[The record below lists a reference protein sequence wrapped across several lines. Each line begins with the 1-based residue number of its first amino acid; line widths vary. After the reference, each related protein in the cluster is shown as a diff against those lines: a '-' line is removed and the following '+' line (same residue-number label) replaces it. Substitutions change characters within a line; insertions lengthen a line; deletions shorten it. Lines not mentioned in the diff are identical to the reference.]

1 MKRRRTDKADKAV
14 RAGKAGKACGTVTA
28 GKARGT
34 VTAGKACGTV
44 TAGKARGT
52 VTVSEACKTGKA
64 GRESKMVKTGLELR
78 GPGAYV
84 ALCLCTVF
92 FCWLFCLRHG
102 MFGGKVDWISQHSVL
117 PDYFR
122 RQFYATGELF
132 PEFAANIG
140 GGQNIYHFSYYG
152 LLSPVVLLSYL
163 FPFIKMPDYLM
174 GAQMVSLVSS
184 VLLLYRWLSGQ
195 GNGFGGKGFDRKV
208 CFLTAVIF
216 LLAGPMVFHSYNQI
230 MFVNYMPFL
239 CMGFLGVDRYFEA
252 DRGETEE
259 NPGTGRRRGGV
270 LSASVFLMIM
280 TSFYFSIGGMLAL
293 GIYGIHRYVGI
304 VEDQRAVSDEEGDPG
319 GRRNAV
325 LTFLKEGVWFLF
337 PFFTA
342 VLMSGVL
349 LIPTAMAMAGREG
362 GSHKAALSS
371 LLLPEFSPVRFF
383 YSPYGMGL
391 TTLVFTALLGML
403 FFRKWSERALA
414 LGCLLV
420 LTVPF
425 FVYLLNGGLYVR
437 DKVMIP
443 FLPLMCYVIACYVS
457 GLGEMGEEAVGA
469 MAGKAVGQPAK
480 EAVEGMAQEAVGR
493 VDREAVEGMA
503 QETVGKPAGEAVE
516 GMAQEAAG
524 EIRGITLR
532 ESAVNFLPYIAT
544 LCVLCVH
551 FAGAGA
557 GRYGKL
563 MLADGAVMLLCYGIF
578 RLRKNVLILLIP
590 PVIFLAFF
598 GNGYHRE
605 GEKYLD
611 REFYG
616 KVTDERLESLIK
628 TAAGS
633 EDGLYRTEQ
642 YGTAEENAANLN
654 RVWDMGQY
662 VSSVYS
668 SLYNR
673 EYQKFRR
680 DFGAGEPYRN
690 FLMQPVSEN
699 PVFQRFM
706 GVKYLVADKKFPG
719 RFPGYGVTAAE
730 GDRALYENPSA
741 SPVAYATDKVMG
753 EEAYESLEFP
763 ENQLSLLEYAV
774 AEKAGTDGDSGSA
787 RNADSPGNAVRPG
800 SAENSGSDKKSRS
813 AENIG
818 SAANLGSAG
827 NAKNINHAESAK
839 SYIPVN
845 IRLPEEISSKEKET
859 AVIDIPR
866 QADELK
872 DQPGIRESSPQR
884 VLFLR
889 FRVENLKPSKDV
901 TIWAE
906 GQRNKLTAKK
916 HFYYNE
922 NTRFTYA
929 LPLQEG
935 QSQAELVFGEG
946 HYRIA
951 DVQCF
956 LGVLPSENEA
966 ESLYQSLFLP
976 DREKTGGNVIA
987 GSIRVKNAGYFITTI
1002 PCDDGFTVFVDGKKA
1017 ETERVN
1023 TAFLGCRIDKGRH
1036 QVEIVYHAPGMAAG
1050 KMASVIGFFLF
1061 LGMHAGRRRIRQKN
1075 HKIS

>member
-1 MKRRRTDKADKAV
+1 MM
-14 RAGKAGKACGTVTA
+14 RAGKA

-34 VTAGKACGTV
+34 VTAGKARGTV

-64 GRESKMVKTGLELR
+64 GRESKMVKRGLGLR
-78 GPGAYV
+78 GLGACA
-84 ALCLCTVF
+84 ALCLCTLF

-152 LLSPVVLLSYL
+152 LLSPVVLFSYL

-195 GNGFGGKGFDRKV
+195 GDGFGGKRFDRKV

-252 DRGETEE
+252 DRGEMEE
-259 NPGTGRRRGGV
+259 KPGTGRRRGGLLAV
-270 LSASVFLMIM
+270 SVFLMIM
-280 TSFYFSIGGMLAL
+280 TSFFFSIGGMLAL
-293 GIYGIHRYVGI
+293 GIYGLHRYVGI
-304 VEDQRAVSDEEGDPG
+304 VESLRAVLDEEGDPG

-325 LTFLKEGVWFLF
+325 RAFLKEGIRFLF

-371 LLLPEFSPVRFF
+371 LLLPEFSPGRFF

-403 FFRKWSERALA
+403 FFRKWSERVLA

-443 FLPLMCYVIACYVS
+443 FLPLMCYVITCYVS

-469 MAGKAVGQPAK
+469 
-480 EAVEGMAQEAVGR
+480 
-493 VDREAVEGMA
+493 
-503 QETVGKPAGEAVE
+503 
-516 GMAQEAAG
+516 
-524 EIRGITLR
+524 IRGKTLR
-532 ESAVNFLPYIAT
+532 DSAVNFLPYIAT

-557 GRYGKL
+557 GRYGRL

-578 RLRKNVLILLIP
+578 CLRKNVLILLIP

-616 KVTDERLESLIK
+616 KVTDERLESLIE

-706 GVKYLVADKKFPG
+706 GVKYLVADKNFPG

-730 GDRALYENPSA
+730 GDRALYENPSV

-774 AEKAGTDGDSGSA
+774 AEKAGTEGDSGSA
-787 RNADSPGNAVRPG
+787 GNV
-800 SAENSGSDKKSRS
+800 
-813 AENIG
+813 
-818 SAANLGSAG
+818 
-827 NAKNINHAESAK
+827 KNISYAESAK
-839 SYIPVN
+839 SYIPIN
-845 IRLPEEISSKEKET
+845 IHLPQEISSGEKET
-859 AVIDIPR
+859 AVIDISR

-872 DQPGIRESSPQR
+872 HRPGTRESNPQR

-889 FRVENLKPSKDV
+889 FQVENLKPSKDV

-906 GQRNKLTAKK
+906 GQRNKLTARK

-922 NTRFTYA
+922 NTRFIYA

-946 HYRIA
+946 HYRIS

-956 LGVLPSENEA
+956 LRVLPSENEA
-966 ESLYQSLFLP
+966 ESLYQSPFLP
-976 DREKTGGNVIA
+976 DREKTGGNVFA
-987 GSIRVKNAGYFITTI
+987 GSIHVKNAGYFITTI

-1036 QVEIVYHAPGMAAG
+1036 QVEIIYHAPGMAAG
-1050 KMASVIGFFLF
+1050 KMASVIGFLLF
-1061 LGMHAGRRRIRQKN
+1061 LGMNAGRRRIRQKN
-1075 HKIS
+1075 L

>member
-1 MKRRRTDKADKAV
+1 MKRRGTGKADKMM
-14 RAGKAGKACGTVTA
+14 RAGKA

-34 VTAGKACGTV
+34 VTAGKARRTV
-44 TAGKARGT
+44 TAGKACGT

-64 GRESKMVKTGLELR
+64 GRESKMVKMDLVLCGL
-78 GPGAYV
+78 GAYT
-84 ALCLCTVF
+84 ALCLCTLF

-122 RQFYATGELF
+122 RQFYATGNLF

-195 GNGFGGKGFDRKV
+195 GDGFGGKRFDRKV

-239 CMGFLGVDRYFEA
+239 CMGFLGVDRYFET

-259 NPGTGRRRGGV
+259 NPGMGRRRGGLLAV
-270 LSASVFLMIM
+270 SVFLMIM

-293 GIYGIHRYVGI
+293 GIYGLHRYVGI
-304 VEDQRAVSDEEGDPG
+304 IEDPRAVSDEEGDPG

-325 LTFLKEGVWFLF
+325 RAFLKESIRFLF

-362 GSHKAALSS
+362 KSHKAALSS
-371 LLLPEFSPVRFF
+371 LLLPEFSPGRFF

-403 FFRKWSERALA
+403 FFRKWSERVLA

-425 FVYLLNGGLYVR
+425 FAYLLNGGLYVR

-457 GLGEMGEEAVGA
+457 GLGEMDKEAVEA
-469 MAGKAVGQPAK
+469 MAGKAVGQPVQ
-480 EAVEGMAQEAVGR
+480 EAVREMSQEAVG
-493 VDREAVEGMA
+493 
-503 QETVGKPAGEAVE
+503 KSAGEAVE
-516 GMAQEAAG
+516 GMSQEAAG
-524 EIRGITLR
+524 EIRGKTLR

-551 FAGAGA
+551 FAGEGA

-563 MLADGAVMLLCYGIF
+563 MLADGTVMLLCYGIF

-616 KVTDERLESLIK
+616 KLTDERLESLIEK
-628 TAAGS
+628 TAGL

-654 RVWDMGQY
+654 RIWAMGQY

-730 GDRALYENPSA
+730 GDRALYENPSV

-753 EEAYESLEFP
+753 EETYESLEFP

-774 AEKAGTDGDSGSA
+774 AEKEGTDGDF
-787 RNADSPGNAVRPG
+787 
-800 SAENSGSDKKSRS
+800 
-813 AENIG
+813 
-818 SAANLGSAG
+818 GSAG
-827 NAKNINHAESAK
+827 NAKNISHVESAK

-872 DQPGIRESSPQR
+872 DQPGIRESNPQR

-906 GQRNKLTAKK
+906 GQRNKLTARK

-922 NTRFTYA
+922 NIRFTYA

-956 LGVLPSENEA
+956 LGVLPSENET

-987 GSIRVKNAGYFITTI
+987 GSIHVKNAGYFITTI

-1050 KMASVIGFFLF
+1050 KMASVIGGFLF
-1061 LGMHAGRRRIRQKN
+1061 LEMNAGRRRTRQKN
-1075 HKIS
+1075 L